1 MLPIHTIKGSKKAS
15 SATAPLH
22 LKWVI
27 RCYLYYAL
35 GFFFRV
41 DIINLLKEIKSTFI
55 SFVGAPSFA
64 SNRFCSVLLFFFRC
78 CCSSLSPIILLLF
91 TWVLSADRM
100 QWICVPATFCAFCLP
115 VCTLS
120 CALSR
125 PKISSNQL
133 WLYCHYCSFCV
144 CSVVAHASFIFYI
157 FAFDAIK
164 F

>member
-15 SATAPLH
+15 SATVPLH
-22 LKWVI
+22 PKWVI

-64 SNRFCSVLLFFFRC
+64 SNRFCSVLLFSLLLLLFISISYYFVIIHLSAKCRSNAMDLCPCILRLLFACLHIVLCSLATKNQLESTLIVLLLLLLLCMFC
-78 CCSSLSPIILLLF
+78 CCS
-91 TWVLSADRM
+91 RE
-100 QWICVPATFCAFCLP
+100 
-115 VCTLS
+115 
-120 CALSR
+120 
-125 PKISSNQL
+125 
-133 WLYCHYCSFCV
+133 
-144 CSVVAHASFIFYI
+144 FYI